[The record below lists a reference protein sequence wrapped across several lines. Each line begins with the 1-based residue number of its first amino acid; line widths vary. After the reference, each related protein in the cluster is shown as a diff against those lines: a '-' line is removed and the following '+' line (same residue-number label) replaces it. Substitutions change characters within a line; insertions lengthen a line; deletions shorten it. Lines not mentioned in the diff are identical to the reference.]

1 MKNQVQKQNNKA
13 PNKENVN
20 NTKQEKLKEI
30 SSLMHREAY
39 SGPIPHYELMQGYA
53 KIDPTFPDR
62 IFKLTEDNLNHQYA
76 HEKSMD
82 RLQFLGWNSATFIT
96 ISTLFCGAY
105 LLMHDKNLGGL
116 SCLVGSA
123 LPSILIFFKTKNN
136 KNN

>member
-82 RLQFLGWNSATFIT
+82 RLQF
-96 ISTLFCGAY
+96 
-105 LLMHDKNLGGL
+105 
-116 SCLVGSA
+116 
-123 LPSILIFFKTKNN
+123 
-136 KNN
+136 